1 MDFYHK
7 LSEAAGADHILKD
20 EPMSAHTTF
29 RIGGPADYFVVP
41 EDAASLG
48 RGVALCRAE
57 GVDYFITGNG
67 SNLLVGDGGY
77 RGVVFHICHTMDDV
91 AYEEK
96 GTELLV
102 EAGAGV
108 MLSSLA
114 RQVSSKGYTGF
125 EYATGIPGTL
135 GGGVTM
141 NAGAYGGEIS
151 DDLLWAELMDETGAV
166 LRLERDRLKLSYRH
180 SVMMEQPLVVLR
192 AGFSFTKG
200 DAMAITEKV
209 AELSR
214 SRKEKQ
220 PLEYPSAGSTFKRP
234 EGYFAGKLI
243 QDCGLKGFRV
253 GDAMVSE
260 KHSGFV
266 INVGHA
272 TAADVM
278 TLIRH
283 VQQEVDRQFCVRI
296 EPEVRMIGEF

>member
-1 MDFYHK
+1 M
-7 LSEAAGADHILKD
+7 
-20 EPMSAHTTF
+20 
-29 RIGGPADYFVVP
+29 
-41 EDAASLG
+41 
-48 RGVALCRAE
+48 
-57 GVDYFITGNG
+57 
-67 SNLLVGDGGY
+67 
-77 RGVVFHICHTMDDV
+77 
-91 AYEEK
+91 
-96 GTELLV
+96 
-102 EAGAGV
+102 
-108 MLSSLA
+108 
-114 RQVSSKGYTGF
+114 
-125 EYATGIPGTL
+125 
-135 GGGVTM
+135 
-141 NAGAYGGEIS
+141 
-151 DDLLWAELMDETGAV
+151 
-166 LRLERDRLKLSYRH
+166 
-180 SVMMEQPLVVLR
+180 
-192 AGFSFTKG
+192 SFTKG
-200 DAMAITEKV
+200 DAMAITQKV